1 MYSQKSAICSLNR
14 CLHYL
19 NEIRGLLLNAIKTL
33 LVGKFL
39 NALCMRLGSP
49 VLEMQMYDQQ
59 QNTAVVV
66 INWSCTS
73 LWAKLLWQPASH
85 AGKRA
90 ATAYK
95 SALDPSVGGR
105 RGEGGGCKECICGRW
120 GSEQAFGLKLSQRL
134 LWSNFNLK
142 PSVLQLRCINIPFFT
157 LWTYKSWC
165 ISSGICYVLTN
176 YTVEPIKCLRL
187 CLFWVNE
194 IYSTNAQNK

>member
-105 RGEGGGCKECICGRW
+105 RGEGGCVKNAYVVGEEVSKALVWNCRRGCCDQTSIWSPQFFSWDALIFPFSPYEHTSHDAYPA
-120 GSEQAFGLKLSQRL
+120 GSATYWQIIQSSPSSALGFAFFG
-134 LWSNFNLK
+134 
-142 PSVLQLRCINIPFFT
+142 
-157 LWTYKSWC
+157 
-165 ISSGICYVLTN
+165 
-176 YTVEPIKCLRL
+176 
-187 CLFWVNE
+187 
-194 IYSTNAQNK
+194 